1 MATEN
6 ILTKFITAQQED
18 FNMALSEIKNG
29 HKQSHWIWYIF
40 PQIVG
45 LGRSTTSEYYAIKNL
60 SEARMYLKNE
70 YLHNNLLTICQAL
83 LDLETSD
90 AEEVMGRIDAM
101 KLKSSMTLF
110 TLADSEEQVFK
121 AVLDKFFCGE
131 LDEKTIEF
139 LFNPS

>member
-1 MATEN
+1 MAIEN
-6 ILTKFITAQQED
+6 ILTKFITAQKED
-18 FNMALSEIKNG
+18 FDMALSEIKNG

-40 PQIVG
+40 PQIAG
-45 LGRSTTSEYYAIKNL
+45 LGRSATSEYYAIQNL
-60 SEARMYLKNE
+60 SEAKMYLKNE

-90 AEEVMGRIDAM
+90 AKEVMGWIDAI

-110 TLADSEEQVFK
+110 TLADSEEPVFK

-131 LDEKTIEF
+131 LDEKTIEIAV
-139 LFNPS
+139 

>member
-1 MATEN
+1 
-6 ILTKFITAQQED
+6 
-18 FNMALSEIKNG
+18 
-29 HKQSHWIWYIF
+29 
-40 PQIVG
+40 
-45 LGRSTTSEYYAIKNL
+45 
-60 SEARMYLKNE
+60 MYLKNE

-131 LDEKTIEF
+131 LDEKTIEI
-139 LFNPS
+139 SV

>member
-6 ILTKFITAQQED
+6 ILTKFITAQKED
-18 FNMALSEIKNG
+18 FDMALSEIKNG

-40 PQIVG
+40 PQIAG
-45 LGRSTTSEYYAIKNL
+45 LGRSATSEYYAIQNL
-60 SEARMYLKNE
+60 SEAKMYLKNE

-90 AEEVMGRIDAM
+90 AKEVMGWIDAI

-110 TLADSEEQVFK
+110 TLADSEEPVFK

-131 LDEKTIEF
+131 LDEKTIEIAV
-139 LFNPS
+139 

>member
-1 MATEN
+1 MAIEN
-6 ILTKFITAQQED
+6 ILTKFITAQKED
-18 FNMALSEIKNG
+18 FDMALSEIKNG

-40 PQIVG
+40 PQIAG
-45 LGRSTTSEYYAIKNL
+45 LGRSATSEYYAIQNL
-60 SEARMYLKNE
+60 SEAKMYLKNE

-90 AEEVMGRIDAM
+90 AEEVMGWIDAM

-110 TLADSEEQVFK
+110 TLADSEEPVFK

-131 LDEKTIEF
+131 LDEKTVYICKD
-139 LFNPS
+139 

>member
-29 HKQSHWIWYIF
+29 RKQSHWIWYIF

-131 LDEKTIEF
+131 LDEKTIEI
-139 LFNPS
+139 SV

>member
-121 AVLDKFFCGE
+121 AVLDKFFCGKKKK
-131 LDEKTIEF
+131 KTIEF

>member
-29 HKQSHWIWYIF
+29 RKQSHWIWYIF

-60 SEARMYLKNE
+60 SEARMYLKHE
-70 YLHNNLLTICQAL
+70 YLHNILLSICQAL

-131 LDEKTIEF
+131 LDEKTIEI
-139 LFNPS
+139 SV

>member
-131 LDEKTIEF
+131 LDEKTIEI
-139 LFNPS
+139 SV

>member
-29 HKQSHWIWYIF
+29 RKQSHWIWYIF

-121 AVLDKFFCGE
+121 AILNKFFCGE
-131 LDEKTIEF
+131 LNEKTIEI
-139 LFNPS
+139 SV

>member
-29 HKQSHWIWYIF
+29 RKQSHWIWYIF

-121 AVLDKFFCGE
+121 AILNKFFCGE
-131 LDEKTIEF
+131 LDEKTIEI
-139 LFNPS
+139 SV

>member
-29 HKQSHWIWYIF
+29 RKQSHWIWYIF

-121 AVLDKFFCGE
+121 ALLNKFFCGE
-131 LDEKTIEF
+131 LDEKTIEI
-139 LFNPS
+139 SV

>member
-29 HKQSHWIWYIF
+29 RKQSHWIWYIF

-101 KLKSSMTLF
+101 KLKSSVTLF

-121 AVLDKFFCGE
+121 AILNKFFCGE
-131 LDEKTIEF
+131 LDEKTIEI
-139 LFNPS
+139 SV

>member
-29 HKQSHWIWYIF
+29 RKQSHWIWYIF

-90 AEEVMGRIDAM
+90 AEEVMGWIDAM

-131 LDEKTIEF
+131 LDEKTIEI
-139 LFNPS
+139 SV

>member
-1 MATEN
+1 MAIEN

-29 HKQSHWIWYIF
+29 RKQSHWIWYIF

-90 AEEVMGRIDAM
+90 AEEVMGWIDAM

-131 LDEKTIEF
+131 LDEKTIEI
-139 LFNPS
+139 SV

>member
-29 HKQSHWIWYIF
+29 RKQSHWIWYIF

-45 LGRSTTSEYYAIKNL
+45 LGRSTTSEYYAMKNL

-121 AVLDKFFCGE
+121 AILNKFFCGE
-131 LDEKTIEF
+131 LDEKTIEI
-139 LFNPS
+139 SV

>member
-6 ILTKFITAQQED
+6 ILTKFITAQKAD
-18 FNMALSEIKNG
+18 FDMALSEIKNG
-29 HKQSHWIWYIF
+29 RKKSHWIWYIF
-40 PQIVG
+40 PQIAG
-45 LGRSTTSEYYAIKNL
+45 LGRSATSEYYAIQNL
-60 SEARMYLKNE
+60 SEAKIYLKNE

-90 AEEVMGRIDAM
+90 AEEVMGWIDAM

-110 TLADSEEQVFK
+110 TLADSEEPVFK

-131 LDEKTIEF
+131 LDEKTVYICKD
-139 LFNPS
+139 

>member
-29 HKQSHWIWYIF
+29 RKQSHWIWYIF

-139 LFNPS
+139 SV

>member
-29 HKQSHWIWYIF
+29 RKQSHWIRYIF

-121 AVLDKFFCGE
+121 AILNKFFCGE
-131 LDEKTIEF
+131 LDEKTIEI
-139 LFNPS
+139 SV

>member
-29 HKQSHWIWYIF
+29 RKQSHWIWYIF

-70 YLHNNLLTICQAL
+70 YLHYTLLTICQAM
-83 LDLETSD
+83 LDLETSV
-90 AEEVMGRIDAM
+90 AEEVMVRTDAM

-121 AVLDKFFCGE
+121 AILNKFFCGE
-131 LDEKTIEF
+131 LDEKTIEI
-139 LFNPS
+139 SV

>member
-29 HKQSHWIWYIF
+29 RKQSHWIWYIF

-121 AVLDKFFCGE
+121 ASLNKFFCGE
-131 LDEKTIEF
+131 LDEKTIEI
-139 LFNPS
+139 SV

>member
-29 HKQSHWIWYIF
+29 RKQSHWIWYIF

-83 LDLETSD
+83 LDLETPD

-110 TLADSEEQVFK
+110 TLADSEEQAFK
-121 AVLDKFFCGE
+121 AILNKFFCGE
-131 LDEKTIEF
+131 LDEKTIEI
-139 LFNPS
+139 SV

>member
-29 HKQSHWIWYIF
+29 RKQSHWIWYIF

-110 TLADSEEQVFK
+110 TLADSEEQMFK
-121 AVLDKFFCGE
+121 AILNKFFCGE
-131 LDEKTIEF
+131 LDEKTIEI
-139 LFNPS
+139 SV

>member
-29 HKQSHWIWYIF
+29 RKQSHWIWYIF

-121 AVLDKFFCGE
+121 SVLDKFFCGE
-131 LDEKTIEF
+131 LDEKTIEI
-139 LFNPS
+139 SV

>member
-1 MATEN
+1 MAIEN
-6 ILTKFITAQQED
+6 ILTKFITAQKED
-18 FNMALSEIKNG
+18 FDMALSEIKNG

-40 PQIVG
+40 PQIAG
-45 LGRSTTSEYYAIKNL
+45 LGRSATSEYYAIQNL
-60 SEARMYLKNE
+60 SEAKIYLKNE

-90 AEEVMGRIDAM
+90 AEEVMGWIDAM

-110 TLADSEEQVFK
+110 TLADSEEPVFK

-131 LDEKTIEF
+131 LDEKTIEIAV
-139 LFNPS
+139 